1 MTTNA
6 EIGRLILDVK
16 EVAQEQLLNLL
27 ISELYTK
34 GETSR
39 EDVAAVSKKINQL
52 LDGHFDTVI
61 SHTIPALEEAAIK

>member
-34 GETSR
+34 GEFSR
-39 EDVAAVSKKINQL
+39 EDVTTVSKKINQL

-61 SHTIPALEEAAIK
+61 SHAIPALEEATRK